1 MFSGGLAGGLAGV
14 SFGVEYG
21 AEEKLLDCVLSAISV
36 CVNNIPFIGAELDII
51 L

>member
-21 AEEKLLDCVLSAISV
+21 AEEKLNCVLSAISV
-36 CVNNIPFIGAELDII
+36 CVNNIPFIGAELDIM

>member
-21 AEEKLLDCVLSAISV
+21 AEEKLNCALSVISV
-36 CVNNIPFIGAELDII
+36 CVNNIPFIGAELDIM